1 MQTSATMHSIG
12 TLVSATPQGGGIHH
26 MHTLTRALLHSPR
39 APLKYTCDTRQHVR
53 AQAASTTRVSDVP
66 GIATNP
72 AVVTV
77 LHNATARGQSPVWD
91 ARTQTLYCT
100 DVEDHKV
107 PFCWV

>member
-1 MQTSATMHSIG
+1 M
-12 TLVSATPQGGGIHH
+12 
-26 MHTLTRALLHSPR
+26 
-39 APLKYTCDTRQHVR
+39 CDARPSVR
-53 AQAASTTRVSDVP
+53 AEAASTTRVSEP
-66 GIATNP
+66 GIATST

-107 PFCWV
+107 LQE